1 MYTIICVQLIILMFL
16 FVYLLFFNHFSTC
29 NINNV
34 RCNVHTAGNVMTS
47 LNFLL
52 QFWLGIQG
60 FLWFTFL
67 LICLCYTTTE
77 VKKSAKNSCFI
88 LCQRK
93 IKYFSKIFINEKLE
107 LEMHFDLVC
116 RSSHPLCAAVIV
128 VEGFS
133 YIKVQNQQDTLR
145 NFRCE

>member
-1 MYTIICVQLIILMFL
+1 MFL

-52 QFWLGIQG
+52 QFWLGILG

-116 RSSHPLCAAVIV
+116 LSSHPLCAVVIV

-133 YIKVQNQQDTLR
+133 YIKVQNQQDTQCKSG
-145 NFRCE
+145 CE